1 MPDTELPLSLEDLE
15 LATAEVLGVIGVKF
29 DEYEVREGT
38 PERLMARVVIHGTSD
53 LDLTVEA
60 PAQVAAAVAAVFF
73 GTDGEGGATTDLP
86 DAMGELA
93 NITAGAIKPML
104 DGHWTIG
111 IPDRFGPQPISSDSA
126 VRAMVP
132 LGRGL
137 VAITVARSADAPV
150 IEKAASVVQGITS

>member
-15 LATAEVLGVIGVKF
+15 LATAEVLGVIGVRF
-29 DEYEVREGT
+29 DDYELREGT
-38 PERLMARVVIHGTSD
+38 PERLMARVVIHGPND
-53 LDLTVEA
+53 LDLTIEA

-73 GTDGEGGATTDLP
+73 GTDGDGGAITDLP

-104 DGHWTIG
+104 DGHWAIG

-126 VRAMVP
+126 IRATVP

-137 VAITVARSADAPV
+137 VSITVAHSADAPV
-150 IEKAASVVQGITS
+150 IAKAASVVEGTMS